1 MVAKPIEHFRRN
13 DNGHEIPL
21 DPLTG
26 RLERRRWIRT
36 RLHWQV
42 QFFGLG
48 ETGSVETT
56 TQNLSSRGFYCTSP
70 VPSTPGDRYVCT
82 MKVPA
87 HQPDSAD
94 RLLSLECQVRI
105 LRVDTAD
112 TDNSYGFACEIEEYH
127 FINHTSAASV

>member
-1 MVAKPIEHFRRN
+1 MFAKSIEQFRRN
-13 DNGHEIPL
+13 ENGHETPPL
-21 DPLTG
+21 DSIKSRP
-26 RLERRRWIRT
+26 ERRRWIRT

-48 ETGSVETT
+48 ETATVETT
-56 TQNLSSRGFYCTSP
+56 TQNLSSRGFYCISP
-70 VPSTPGDRYVCT
+70 VPAIPGQLYICT

-105 LRVDTAD
+105 LRVDMAD
-112 TDNSYGFACEIEEYH
+112 TDNSYGLACEIEEYQ
-127 FINHTSAASV
+127 